1 MSFNLAEWINLI
13 VRWFHVFVAILWVGQ
28 TYYFMWLDRQMAVEE
43 AAGVSEGSAPQVWMV
58 HSGGFYVVEKQ
69 KGLEHLPHT
78 LHWFKWEAAL
88 TWLSGMVLLLVVYY
102 WGGLL
107 IDTDVADISL
117 GMASALGLGFLVA
130 AWVVYDLLWLSPLV
144 KNEWVGATLSYLL
157 VVAVAFG
164 LTHVFSGR
172 AAYMHMGAMFGTL
185 MAANVWLR
193 ILPAQRQ
200 MIAAVKEG
208 KPLDLT
214 LGARAKFR
222 SQHNAYIVVP
232 LVFIMVSNHF
242 PVSTY
247 GNAYNWVVLSV
258 LVLVG
263 WGVAELIKKI

>member
-1 MSFNLAEWINLI
+1 MSFNLSEWINLV

-28 TYYFMWLDRQMAVEE
+28 TYYFMWLDRQLAVEE
-43 AAGVSEGSAPQVWMV
+43 AAGGSEGSVPQVWMV

-69 KGLEHLPHT
+69 KGLEHLPGT

-88 TWLSGMVLLLVVYY
+88 TWISGMVLLLLVYY

-107 IDTDVADISL
+107 VDSDVADISL
-117 GMASALGLGFLVA
+117 GMASAIGLGFLVA
-130 AWVVYDLLWLSPLV
+130 AWVVYDLLWLSPLA

-164 LTHVFSGR
+164 LTRVFSGR

-200 MIAAVKEG
+200 MIAAVKES
-208 KPLDLT
+208 KPPDLT

-222 SQHNAYIVVP
+222 SQHNAYMVVP

-242 PVSTY
+242 PVATY

-263 WGVAELIKKI
+263 WVAAELMKKI